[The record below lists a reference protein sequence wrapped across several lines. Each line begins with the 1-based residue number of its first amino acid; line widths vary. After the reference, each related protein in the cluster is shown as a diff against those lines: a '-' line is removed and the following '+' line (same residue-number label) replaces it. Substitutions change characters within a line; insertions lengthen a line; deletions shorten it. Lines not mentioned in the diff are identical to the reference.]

1 MGLFTLILILSIDG
15 QYTSTSLQRDL
26 DITTCKQE
34 MNFLMRDKIQGRIF
48 LPTVIFKNQT
58 QAQRSLQRELEDTQR
73 DKAFVYV
80 CVPQGMKE

>member
-15 QYTSTSLQRDL
+15 QYTSSSLQRDL

-34 MNFLMRDKIQGRIF
+34 MKFLMRDKIQGRIF
-48 LPTVIFKNQT
+48 LPTPIFKNQT
-58 QAQRSLQRELEDTQR
+58 DAQRSMQSKLEDTQR